1 MRLAVKIGLPTTD
14 AGKSH
19 SCVTPTSESSSPS
32 AQTISVADGRSE
44 TMRGVFFINVLA
56 VMVFNDGT
64 EVGARAAPVSSK
76 PPRRFPR
83 APAKRYNPGCQFKVQ
98 SSKLKADLKS

>member
-56 VMVFNDGT
+56 VTVFPRRHGGWRT
-64 EVGARAAPVSSK
+64 RRTRVKQTAAPLPARARQGVQ
-76 PPRRFPR
+76 F
-83 APAKRYNPGCQFKVQ
+83 GCQFQV
-98 SSKLKADLKS
+98 SSFKFKDKN